1 MTKRKP
7 LLLAAGLLAALAGPA
22 LAQLALAQTTLAQ
35 TTLAQPAPAS
45 SGPAQQPSAGEKA
58 LIEKGAYLARAGDCV
73 ACHTGPGGK
82 PFAGGLP
89 IESDLGRIVT
99 TNITPDK
106 QTGIGN
112 YTEAQFAAALRQ
124 GRRADGTN
132 LYPAMPYPSYRLI
145 TDEDMH
151 ALYTFFMKG
160 VEPVVNRPEETK
172 LSFPF
177 NQRWGMS
184 LWNWAFLP
192 TGTFQ
197 PNPQVSDEI
206 NRGAYLVEG
215 LGHCGTCH
223 TPRAF
228 TMQERGF
235 TASDPHFLA
244 GTELNGW
251 HTPQLR
257 AGGEAAR
264 GVATWNVQDIADYL
278 GKGRNR
284 VSAVGGEMKSVVE
297 HSMNYMND
305 ADLHAIGAYLK
316 SIPNAMPAVQP
327 RPDGQRQTQA
337 KLTAAVDLTPGERLY
352 LDNCNAC
359 HFVTGHGGTTV
370 FPRLDGASIVNAENP
385 TGLIT
390 TILGGEATPSTE
402 RAPSVLP
409 MPGFAFRLSDE
420 EVATLA
426 SFVRSA
432 WSNTAPAVTAEQ
444 VARVR
449 ANLPKHPEP
458 VPRTGFSNAS
468 GGTNPT
474 SSRP

>member
-1 MTKRKP
+1 MTVLKP
-7 LLLAAGLLAALAGPA
+7 LLLAAGLLSGLTGAALAQSA
-22 LAQLALAQTTLAQ
+22 
-35 TTLAQPAPAS
+35 AS
-45 SGPAQQPSAGEKA
+45 TPGEAA
-58 LIEKGAYLARAGDCV
+58 LIERGAYLARAGDCV

-82 PFAGGLP
+82 PFAGGLA

-106 QTGIGN
+106 QTGIGS
-112 YTEAQFAAALRQ
+112 YSEAQFAAALRQ
-124 GRRADGTN
+124 GKRADGAN

-160 VEPVVNRPEETK
+160 VEPVVNRPEETR
-172 LSFPF
+172 LGFPF
-177 NQRWGMS
+177 NQRWGLS
-184 LWNWAFLP
+184 LWNWAFVP
-192 TGTFQ
+192 SGTFQ
-197 PNPQVSDEI
+197 PNPQASEEI

-235 TASDPHFLA
+235 IASDRHFLA

-264 GVATWNVQDIADYL
+264 GVATWSVQDIADYL

-284 VSAVGGEMKSVVE
+284 VAAVGGEMKPVVE
-297 HSMNYMND
+297 HSMNYMTD

-316 SIPNAMPAVQP
+316 SIPNTMPPIQP
-327 RPDGQRQTQA
+327 KPDGQARTEA
-337 KLTAAVDLTPGERLY
+337 KLTAAVDLALGERLY
-352 LDNCNAC
+352 LDNCGAC
-359 HFVTGHGGTTV
+359 HFVTGHGGATV

-385 TGLIT
+385 TGLIA
-390 TILGGEATPSTE
+390 TILGGAATPSTD

-409 MPGFAFRLSDE
+409 MPGFAYRLSDE
-420 EVATLA
+420 EVAALA
-426 SFVRSA
+426 SFLRSG

-449 ANLPKHPEP
+449 AALPKQPEP
-458 VPRTGFSNAS
+458 APRTGFSNAS
-468 GGTNPT
+468 GGSNPT
-474 SSRP
+474 SGHP